1 MGDTTAVICA
11 LELAPTLVRIAESM
25 ARPPESRPVG
35 PEMARI
41 TTNGIEVEPWE
52 SGKR

>member
-1 MGDTTAVICA
+1 MICA
-11 LELAPTLVRIAESM
+11 LELAPTLLRIADAM
-25 ARPPESRPVG
+25 ARPPESRPAG

-41 TTNGIEVEPWE
+41 TPNGIEVEPWE